1 MTEPRPG
8 DPGVHYQILVSG
20 DLSPGWADWFGGF
33 ELSHPTLGTSLLDGH
48 VADQTALFGLL
59 ARLHDLNLPL
69 LSVARVDRQ
78 PLTRRTP

>member
-1 MTEPRPG
+1 MTDQRSG
-8 DPGVHYQILVSG
+8 DPGIHYQIVVSG
-20 DLSPGWADWFGGF
+20 ALPSGWADWFGDF

-59 ARLHDLNLPL
+59 ARLNDLNLPL

-78 PLTRRTP
+78 HATRRTP